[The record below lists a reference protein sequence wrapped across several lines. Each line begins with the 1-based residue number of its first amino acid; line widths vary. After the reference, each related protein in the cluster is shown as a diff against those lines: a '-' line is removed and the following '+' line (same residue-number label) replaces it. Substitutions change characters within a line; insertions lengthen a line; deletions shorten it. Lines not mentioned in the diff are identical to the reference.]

1 MATKLRNRATGH
13 TVTTDNPET
22 ISNLRFGSGYEI
34 VPTPAKPDDQP
45 AEPTPPAEPV
55 EEPAP
60 AAAALRPAAERKRS

>member
-1 MATKLRNRATGH
+1 MATTLRHRTTGH

-22 ISNLRFGSGYEI
+22 ISNLQFGQGYHV
-34 VPTPAKPDDQP
+34 VPTPAKPEDPP

-60 AAAALRPAAERKRS
+60 AAAALRPIAERKR